1 MSERARIL
9 VVDDELG
16 PRESLR
22 MILKP
27 SYDIVTAESGEAA
40 LNTLGGFHP
49 DLVFMDIKMPQM
61 DGIELL
67 QRIKRT
73 DPSIE
78 VVMITA
84 YASLETVKRA
94 LTHGAFEYLIKPF
107 SRQDLEETARRAL
120 ARRQTELG
128 TRSQVATLV
137 EEMRSLASK
146 TRGLEEEARREQAEQ
161 SLRVTQLSILREIS
175 RGILGQL
182 DLGHLTTAIT
192 AQLREALGYDEVAV
206 HLGPTPPETVGGSTS
221 IVCPI
226 RDERATLGY
235 LVASNQAGTRPIDP
249 RERELLE
256 MLSEYLAVAIR
267 NSRLY
272 GEVAETKQNLEQLIR
287 SAGDAIISV
296 DREGKIHGWNPAA
309 ERIFRWTREEALGRE
324 LTALLPE
331 GPYYSARA
339 SLSREEPVSA
349 FDVTT
354 NLVDGRTLN
363 LAVTLSS
370 LTGREGNLEGLLA
383 IVRDTT
389 AQREMEAQM
398 HQSEKLTALGQMA
411 GGIAH
416 DFNNLLQAILGYAQ
430 LMGKNPSKADVV
442 RRGLEVIEKAATGGA
457 ETVRRIQQFARLRP
471 EEAFVGLDLNQVI
484 SDALA
489 ITQPRWEEKKLKAGV
504 PLELERDLGSV
515 PVVMGRPAE
524 LNEVVTNLILNAI
537 DAMPSGGKLTV
548 RTRRQSERHV
558 VFTVSDTGIGM
569 TEAVSKRIFDP
580 FFTTKGE
587 EGTGLGLPVSYSIVK
602 RHGGE
607 MRVDSRPGFGTTFT
621 VTLPVGTTAGSDP
634 PNGAEPGG
642 DRKGRILLVDNDP
655 QVLPILDEMLREA
668 GHEVVS
674 VGGGAEALRAF
685 VPAGFDL
692 VMTNVGMVEMNGW
705 ELAERIRDRDPHVP
719 LVFIT
724 GWGMQEQDQARSR
737 GLGVSALLFKPVRPA
752 ELHVAVQSALT
763 ESGSPGGASGPPRR
777 AVRGE

>member
-1 MSERARIL
+1 MSDRPRVL

-27 SYDIVTAESGEAA
+27 RYDIETAESGDAA
-40 LNTLGGFHP
+40 LRTLDAFHP
-49 DLVFMDIKMPQM
+49 DVVFMDIKMPQM

-67 QRIKRT
+67 QRIKRL

-84 YASLETVKRA
+84 YASLETVKNA

-120 ARRQTELG
+120 TRRQTELG
-128 TRSQVATLV
+128 TRSQLATLV

-146 TRGLEEEARREQAEQ
+146 TRELEEEARREQAEQ

-182 DLGHLTTAIT
+182 DLALLTSAVT
-192 AQLREALGYDEVAV
+192 AQLRDALGYDRAVV
-206 HLGPTPPETVGGSTS
+206 HLGATPPDPAPGSLT

-226 RDERATLGY
+226 RDDATTLGY
-235 LVASNQAGTRPIDP
+235 LVAANRSGSRPIDP

-272 GEVAETKQNLEQLIR
+272 GEVTETQQSLERLIR

-296 DREGKIHGWNPAA
+296 DHEGRIQGWNPAA
-309 ERIFRWTREEALGRE
+309 ERIFGWTTEEAFGRA
-324 LTALLPE
+324 LTSLLPE
-331 GPYYSARA
+331 EPYLKARA
-339 SLSREEPVSA
+339 ALSSSQPVTA
-349 FDVTT
+349 FEVTT
-354 NLVDGRTLN
+354 KREDGRALN

-370 LTGREGNLEGLLA
+370 LTGREGMLEGLLA

-389 AQREMEAQM
+389 VQKELEAQM

-430 LMGKNPSKADVV
+430 LMGKNPSNVDVV
-442 RRGLEVIEKAATGGA
+442 RRGLDVIEKAATGGA
-457 ETVRRIQQFARLRP
+457 ETVRRIQKFARLRP
-471 EEAFVGLDLNQVI
+471 EEAFVSLDLDQVI
-484 SDALA
+484 REAVA
-489 ITQPRWEEKKLKAGV
+489 ITQPRWEEKRVKGGV
-504 PLELERDLGSV
+504 PLHLELDLGSV

-537 DAMPSGGKLTV
+537 DAMPEGGTLRI
-548 RTRRQSERHV
+548 RTRAQGDRQAV
-558 VFTVSDTGIGM
+558 LTVSDTGVGM
-569 TEAVSKRIFDP
+569 TEEIRRRIFDP

-587 EGTGLGLPVSYSIVK
+587 HGTGLGLPVSYSIVK

-607 MRVDSRPGFGTTFT
+607 MRVESRPGAGTTFT
-621 VTLPVGTTAGSDP
+621 IALPAGAAT
-634 PNGAEPGG
+634 GAELAADAGMIG
-642 DRKGRILLVDNDP
+642 TRRGRILLVDNDA
-655 QVLPILDEMLREA
+655 QVMTILGEMLA
-668 GHEVVS
+668 DVGHQVVP
-674 VGGGAEALRAF
+674 VGGGTDALRVF
-685 VPAGFDL
+685 VPGGFDL
-692 VMTNVGMVEMNGW
+692 VMTNLGMAGMNGW
-705 ELAERIRDRDPHVP
+705 ELADQIRARDPQVP
-719 LVFIT
+719 LIFIT
-724 GWGMQEQDQARSR
+724 GWGMQEQDQARCR
-737 GLGVSALLFKPVRPA
+737 TLGVAALLFKPVRPS
-752 ELHVAVQSALT
+752 ELHAAVQGALAERGT
-763 ESGSPGGASGPPRR
+763 REGAAPTGRP
-777 AVRGE
+777 

>member
-1 MSERARIL
+1 MSDRPRIL

-27 SYDIVTAESGEAA
+27 SYEIVTAESGEAA
-40 LNTLGGFHP
+40 LKTLGAFHP

-67 QRIKRT
+67 QRIKRA

-84 YASLETVKRA
+84 YASLDTVRNA

-120 ARRQTELG
+120 ARRQSEQG
-128 TRSQVATLV
+128 TRSQLATLV
-137 EEMRSLASK
+137 EEMRSLATK
-146 TRGLEEEARREQAEQ
+146 TRGLEEVARREQAEQ
-161 SLRVTQLSILREIS
+161 ALRVTQLSILREIS

-182 DLGHLTTAIT
+182 DLGQLTAAIT
-192 AQLREALGYDEVAV
+192 AQLRDALGYDEVSV
-206 HLGPTPPETVGGSTS
+206 HLGPTLPVSAGGKTA

-226 RDERATLGY
+226 VDDGTPLGY
-235 LVASNQAGTRPIDP
+235 LVAANRAGARPIDP

-256 MLSEYLAVAIR
+256 MLSEYLAVALR

-272 GEVAETKQNLEQLIR
+272 GQVEGTKQSLERLIH

-296 DREGKIHGWNPAA
+296 DGKGKIQGWNPAA
-309 ERIFRWTREEALGRE
+309 ERIFGWTREQAAGRP
-324 LTALLPE
+324 LAMLLPE
-331 GPYYSARA
+331 EPYGAARA
-339 SLSREEPVSA
+339 ALSRAEPVSA
-349 FDVTT
+349 FEVTAKRE
-354 NLVDGRTLN
+354 NGRALN

-370 LTGREGNLEGLLA
+370 LTGREGNLEGMLA

-430 LMGKNPSKADVV
+430 LMGKNPSNVDVV
-442 RRGLEVIEKAATGGA
+442 RRGLDVIEKAATGGA
-457 ETVRRIQQFARLRP
+457 ETVRRIQKFARLRP
-471 EEAFVGLDLNQVI
+471 EEAFVGLDLDQVI
-484 SDALA
+484 RDGLA
-489 ITQPRWEEKKLKAGV
+489 ITRPRWEEKKLKAGV
-504 PLELERDLGSV
+504 PLQLELDLGSV

-537 DAMPSGGKLTV
+537 DAMPRGGTLSL
-548 RTRRQSERHV
+548 RTRSQDDRHV
-558 VFTVSDTGIGM
+558 VFTVTDTGIGM
-569 TEAVSKRIFDP
+569 TEEVRQRIFDP

-607 MRVDSRPGFGTTFT
+607 MRVESRPGGGTTFT
-621 VTLPVGTTAGSDP
+621 VVLPVGTPAAADP
-634 PNGAEPGG
+634 PAAEEPAG
-642 DRKGRILLVDNDP
+642 DCHGRILLVDNDP
-655 QVLPILDEMLREA
+655 QVMTILGEMLRDA
-668 GHEVVS
+668 GHDVITVS
-674 VGGGAEALRAF
+674 GGADALLVF
-685 VPAGFDL
+685 VPGGFDL
-692 VMTNVGMVEMNGW
+692 VITNIGMVGMNGW
-705 ELAERIRDRDPHVP
+705 ELADRLRARDPDIQ

-724 GWGMQEQDQARSR
+724 GWGMQEQDQARCR
-737 GLGVSALLFKPVRPA
+737 GLGISALLFKPVRPA
-752 ELHVAVQSALT
+752 ELHATVQSALANH
-763 ESGSPGGASGPPRR
+763 GRAPRAAS
-777 AVRGE
+777 